1 MLFPNTMTC
10 STMLFITTFL
20 SITENNALNKQA
32 WQMYPN
38 NGWDRWGAQKAVYG
52 QNSCLDY
59 LR

>member
-1 MLFPNTMTC
+1 MTC